1 MRRCVL
7 VFFMWLLPFQMVWAT
22 AAPYCDHE
30 SERCSVEHFGH
41 HEHQHQAGAADD
53 AEPAGAPHADCASCH
68 LGCTATLPSPAI
80 AISAVAAHI
89 LLPASSAACLSHLS
103 AGPERPDRA

>member
-7 VFFMWLLPFQMVWAT
+7 VFFMCLLPFQMVWAT

-41 HEHQHQAGAADD
+41 HEHQHRPGAAED
-53 AEPAGAPHADCASCH
+53 AASAGLPHADCASCH
-68 LGCTATLPSPAI
+68 LGCAVTLPSPVVAI
-80 AISAVAAHI
+80 PAVAAHI
-89 LLPASSAACLSHLS
+89 LLPAPSAACRSHLP